1 MTRPFDETRLSHFRH
16 SHRARLKSTARL
28 HARAPLL
35 NRIRLVTHVR
45 LLMLFRGRASR
56 RLPTELASEPWYD
69 RRERM
74 IEPRPSAVVLAAAIV
89 AAETSGVDGESG
101 RSTATE
107 EVVMTKLRA
116 NLGKLIGPKGFD
128 VLLERALALAKKR
141 EPLLLKV
148 TVDAGGALRGLE
160 DQPSEVKQAF
170 VVVLSHL
177 LELLIRFINEDLA
190 ARIVRDVWPNVDRFK
205 EKKG

>member
-1 MTRPFDETRLSHFRH
+1 
-16 SHRARLKSTARL
+16 
-28 HARAPLL
+28 
-35 NRIRLVTHVR
+35 
-45 LLMLFRGRASR
+45 
-56 RLPTELASEPWYD
+56 
-69 RRERM
+69 M

-89 AAETSGVDGESG
+89 AAETSGVDGDSG

-107 EVVMTKLRA
+107 EIVITKLRA
-116 NLGKLIGPKGFD
+116 NLGKLIGPKGVD

-148 TVDAGGALRGLE
+148 TVDAVGALRGLG
-160 DQPSEVKQAF
+160 DKPSEVKQAF